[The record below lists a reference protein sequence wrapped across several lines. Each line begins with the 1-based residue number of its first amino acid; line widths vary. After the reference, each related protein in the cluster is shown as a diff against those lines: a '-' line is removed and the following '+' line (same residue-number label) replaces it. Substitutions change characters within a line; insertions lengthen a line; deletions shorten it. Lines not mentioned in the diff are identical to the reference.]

1 MSLEERLKYAA
12 MKARHKNIFRPWYQK
27 WWGILILIIL
37 GLILIILVASGIYVV
52 NKIKQIRAVNSQ
64 TSLEQQRQNYINTIN
79 GDGTNFTLGT
89 NKPQVTIVEFGDFA
103 CPFCQESATGT
114 RKLLADYKDKVKL
127 IFRDYPLHDNS
138 IDLASAA
145 RCAGEQGKF
154 WEIYDEFYAN
164 QDKFT
169 AVSGDALTAQL
180 MSLAAFL
187 KLNTSQF
194 SDCLT
199 SKKYIDQ
206 IRKDY
211 EDGENLQI
219 SGTPTWFINNY
230 ALTGYVPAAKFQ
242 ELVTGLMKK

>member
-1 MSLEERLKYAA
+1 
-12 MKARHKNIFRPWYQK
+12 
-27 WWGILILIIL
+27 
-37 GLILIILVASGIYVV
+37 
-52 NKIKQIRAVNSQ
+52 
-64 TSLEQQRQNYINTIN
+64 
-79 GDGTNFTLGT
+79 
-89 NKPQVTIVEFGDFA
+89 VTIVEFGDFA
-103 CPFCQESATGT
+103 CPFCQEAATGT

-154 WEIYDEFYAN
+154 WETYDALYAN

-169 AVSGDALTAQL
+169 ATTSDALSAQL
-180 MSLAAFL
+180 SSLASFL

-194 SDCLT
+194 NECLI
-199 SKKYIDQ
+199 SKKYVAQ

-211 EDGENLQI
+211 EDGEKLQI

-230 ALTGYVPAAKFQ
+230 SLTGYVPADKFR
-242 ELVTGLMKK
+242 ELVTGLMK